1 MLECQLLYSLQWS
14 IYVFNSVVN
23 TKLPVIEKIP
33 SQINPVISAFT
44 QANHFSSFR
53 LEGKLKATI
62 DKIWSKISKFCHFIA
77 IYLEKSSKLNLLKEK
92 IEILKR
98 MQYN

>member
-14 IYVFNSVVN
+14 IYVFKSVVN

-53 LEGKLKATI
+53 LEGNLRLLLTKSGQKFQNFV
-62 DKIWSKISKFCHFIA
+62 IS
-77 IYLEKSSKLNLLKEK
+77 LLFT
-92 IEILKR
+92 
-98 MQYN
+98 